1 MGMKEPKVIAYD
13 LGTGGIKASLFSVSG
28 NILSSVFIPYSTCFP
43 QKDWQEQAPEDW
55 WEAVVCSTRQL
66 LKQSSIPP
74 EEIVSLAISGHSLGV
89 VPIGKDGRLL
99 RKTTPI
105 WSDQRATQEAE
116 DFFTRIDYQTWYEH
130 TGNGFPPACYSVFKI
145 MWYRNHEPEMFAKI
159 HQVIGTK
166 DYCNY
171 RFTGRLCTDASYA
184 SGSGVFNLH
193 TWRYE
198 ADYIQAAGLDASLFP
213 EILSSDAVI
222 GTLTEEAARETGL
235 NPATKVMAGG
245 VDNSC
250 MALGAGGIRAGEV
263 YTSLGSSA
271 WIALIDDKPILD
283 FQRKPYVFA
292 HLIPGLYTSATCIFS
307 AGNSYRWVRDTLCM
321 DLLQHEKETGVN
333 AYVQMDKLA
342 ATSVPGSN
350 GVCFNPSLAG
360 GSMLEPS
367 PFICG
372 AFAGLEKIVSRR
384 GKDTSI
390 GFGAKVAS
398 KEERGIGEIIKDVQ
412 PEDLIKYGLI
422 PEFVGR
428 MPVIAT
434 LSDLSEDALVKVLTE
449 PKNALLK
456 QYQTLFDMED
466 VKLTVTDEALK
477 AIAKKAIERKTGAR
491 GLRAILEENLLE
503 LMYEIPDKKDVAEI
517 IIDEKVIND
526 KKQPKFILRKE
537 SSKKSA

>member
-13 LGTGGIKASLFSVSG
+13 LGTGGIKASLFSVTG

-55 WEAVVCSTRQL
+55 WNAVVCSTRQL

-193 TWRYE
+193 TWQYE

-250 MALGAGGIRAGEV
+250 MALG
-263 YTSLGSSA
+263 L
-271 WIALIDDKPILD
+271 
-283 FQRKPYVFA
+283 
-292 HLIPGLYTSATCIFS
+292 
-307 AGNSYRWVRDTLCM
+307 VR
-321 DLLQHEKETGVN
+321 
-333 AYVQMDKLA
+333 
-342 ATSVPGSN
+342 
-350 GVCFNPSLAG
+350 
-360 GSMLEPS
+360 
-367 PFICG
+367 
-372 AFAGLEKIVSRR
+372 
-384 GKDTSI
+384 
-390 GFGAKVAS
+390 
-398 KEERGIGEIIKDVQ
+398 
-412 PEDLIKYGLI
+412 
-422 PEFVGR
+422 
-428 MPVIAT
+428 
-434 LSDLSEDALVKVLTE
+434 
-449 PKNALLK
+449 
-456 QYQTLFDMED
+456 
-466 VKLTVTDEALK
+466 
-477 AIAKKAIERKTGAR
+477 
-491 GLRAILEENLLE
+491 
-503 LMYEIPDKKDVAEI
+503 
-517 IIDEKVIND
+517 
-526 KKQPKFILRKE
+526 FILH
-537 SSKKSA
+537 